1 MAAESIWPAAIGWL
15 FLLANSGR
23 LLAYIPQI
31 LAAARCDAGAK
42 SVSVVTWGYFAFA
55 HLTALLYALFV
66 LHDDKSAWIFC
77 GNFLVTVVLV
87 AIVCWKRRRHRQS
100 LRRPAASA
108 FVPTQC

>member
-1 MAAESIWPAAIGWL
+1 MGEQSAWTAAIGWL

-42 SVSVVTWGYFAFA
+42 SVSVLTWGYFAFA
-55 HLTALLYALFV
+55 HLTALLYALVV

-77 GNFLVTVVLV
+77 GNFLVTIVLV
-87 AIVCWKRRRHRQS
+87 AIVCWKRRHHS
-100 LRRPAASA
+100 RRCAAGAA